1 MAQHVPSGSG
11 EPITIERITPYGAGA
26 RVELRSS
33 VFPPNGTIPLRYSAY
48 GDNLSPPLQWT
59 AVPGAKAW
67 ALILEDPDAP
77 RAEPFLHWMIWNI
90 PGDVTSLPENL
101 SKAQRLDQP
110 QGAIQARNDSNSIGY
125 FGPRPPAGDRPHRY
139 HFQLFALGEP
149 LQFGP
154 DARLQEVVNALKG
167 DVIAQGELIGLYQ
180 HRTQ

>member
-11 EPITIERITPYGAGA
+11 EPLTIERITPYGEGA
-26 RVELRSS
+26 RLELTCSA
-33 VFPPNGTIPLRYSAY
+33 FQANGAIPLRYSAY
-48 GDNLSPPLQWT
+48 GDNHSPPLQWT
-59 AVPGAKAW
+59 AVPGAQAF

-101 SKAQRLDQP
+101 AQVHKLDQP
-110 QGAIQARNDSNSIGY
+110 SGAIQARNDSGGVGY
-125 FGPRPPAGDRPHRY
+125 FGPRPPADSVHRY

-149 LQFGP
+149 LHFGP

-167 DVIAQGELIGLYQ
+167 DVIVQADLIGLYQ

>member
-11 EPITIERITPYGAGA
+11 EPLTIERITPYGEGV
-26 RVELRSS
+26 RVQLSS
-33 VFPPNGTIPLRYSAY
+33 SAFPPNGTIPLRHAAY

-59 AVPGAKAW
+59 AVPGAAAW

-101 SKAQRLDQP
+101 PRTPRLDRP

-125 FGPRPPAGDRPHRY
+125 FGPRPPADGGLHRY
-139 HFQLFALGEP
+139 HFQLFALGAP
-149 LQFGP
+149 LRFGP
-154 DARLQEVVNALKG
+154 DAKLQEVVSALKG
-167 DVIAQGELIGLYQ
+167 DVIAQADLIGLFE

>member
-11 EPITIERITPYGAGA
+11 EPITIERITPYGEGA
-26 RVELRSS
+26 QVQLTCAA
-33 VFPPNGTIPLRYSAY
+33 FPQNGSIPLRYAGY
-48 GDNLSPPLQWT
+48 GDNVSPPLQWT

-90 PGDVTSLPENL
+90 PGDVTSLPEAL
-101 SKAQRLDQP
+101 PRVARLDRP
-110 QGAIQARNDSNSIGY
+110 EGAIQGRNHGGDIGY
-125 FGPRPPAGDRPHRY
+125 RGPRPPPDDRPHRY

-167 DVIAQGELIGLYQ
+167 DVVAQGELIGLYQ

>member
-1 MAQHVPSGSG
+1 MAQHVRSGSG
-11 EPITIERITPYGAGA
+11 EPITIERITPYGEGA
-26 RVELRSS
+26 RVELTCSA
-33 VFPPNGTIPLRYSAY
+33 FPPNGAIPLRCSAY
-48 GDNLSPPLQWT
+48 GDNISPPLQWT

-77 RAEPFLHWMIWNI
+77 RAEPFLHWMVWNI

-101 SKAQRLDQP
+101 PKVHRLDRP

-125 FGPRPPAGDRPHRY
+125 FGPRPPADDRPHRY

-149 LQFGP
+149 LRFGP
-154 DARLQEVVNALKG
+154 DARLQEVVSALKG
-167 DVIAQGELIGLYQ
+167 DVVAQADLIGLYE